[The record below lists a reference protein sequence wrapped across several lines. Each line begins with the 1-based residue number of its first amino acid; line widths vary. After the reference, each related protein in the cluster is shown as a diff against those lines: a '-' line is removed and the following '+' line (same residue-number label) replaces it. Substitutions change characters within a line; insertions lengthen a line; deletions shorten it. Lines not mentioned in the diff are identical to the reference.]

1 MFVESIEV
9 LGTGLGVIDLSQRLF
24 PTFKRLFRLVKNGE
38 LRIAI
43 FGAGGTGKT
52 TLGKILSGEFEG
64 AFDLL
69 PSYRESLY
77 RESLKVE
84 RYNLGSNLVGSI
96 IVAPGQE
103 RREDTWDDILRLLSS
118 GKIALVINVV
128 SWGYHSFGAISYK
141 EHSLY
146 RPGATPEQFLERYLN
161 ACRDRELAVL
171 EKIAPFLTRADR
183 NRKTMMITLVTK
195 QDLWW
200 EQRTQV
206 REHYITGSCD
216 RILQAIQ
223 ATRGT
228 ANFTHEYCSA
238 SLVMENF
245 VSGTNEMLA
254 ATTGGY
260 DRRLQ
265 LVNLQSFLQVL
276 KSLGKT

>member
-24 PTFKRLFRLVKNGE
+24 PTFNRLFRLVRDGE

-52 TLGKILSGEFEG
+52 TLGKILSGELEG
-64 AFDLL
+64 TLELL
-69 PSYRESLY
+69 PSY

-84 RYNLGSNLVGSI
+84 RYNLDRNLIGSI

-146 RPGATPEQFLERYLN
+146 HPGATPEQFLERYLN
-161 ACRDRELAVL
+161 ACRDRELGVL

-216 RILQAIQ
+216 RIVRDIQ
-223 ATRGT
+223 TTRGT
-228 ANFTHEYCSA
+228 ANFIHEYCSV

-265 LVNLQSFLQVL
+265 LVNLRRFLQVL
-276 KSLGKT
+276 EDMSKVQLA